1 VHYNNHAF
9 LCNVFLGTSLITLMG
24 TTAET
29 IMIMVL
35 FGESW
40 SRWELSFKIVTP
52 ILHIIFTMAQL
63 HGSRILFQMYR
74 KQQKK
79 LLAEDQAM
87 RDVEMNP
94 GQPKIVG
101 EDEIKAEP
109 STAANEVNSEGSS
122 DSVQTS
128 AMSGETVRSPRKAS
142 RFAWPK
148 WAPKR
153 S

>member
-1 VHYNNHAF
+1 
-9 LCNVFLGTSLITLMG
+9 MG

-52 ILHIIFTMAQL
+52 ILHIIFTAAQL

-74 KQQKK
+74 KQKK
-79 LLAEDQAM
+79 MVAEEDRVL
-87 RDVEMNP
+87 RDLEMNP
-94 GQPKIVG
+94 QEFQGPKKIEG
-101 EDEIKAEP
+101 EDASNKLP
-109 STAANEVNSEGSS
+109 SSTAATEVPSQHAS
-122 DSVQTS
+122 DGEISTTVTGES
-128 AMSGETVRSPRKAS
+128 AQHPRKAS
-142 RFAWPK
+142 KFSWPK

>member
-1 VHYNNHAF
+1 
-9 LCNVFLGTSLITLMG
+9 MG

-63 HGSRILFQMYR
+63 HGSRILFQMYL
-74 KQQKK
+74 KQKQKVA
-79 LLAEDQAM
+79 AEDMAL

-94 GQPKIVG
+94 GQPKKVDG
-101 EDEIKAEP
+101 EEEIKTVP
-109 STAANEVNSEGSS
+109 STVTNEVNSESS
-122 DSVQTS
+122 PD
-128 AMSGETVRSPRKAS
+128 GERNPALSSEPVRSSPRKAS
-142 RFAWPK
+142 RFVWPK
-148 WAPKR
+148 WAPRR